1 MVLLYNEKYN
11 LRKDWQTLITD
22 VKKCGLIFKSG
33 ERTIYNGK
41 SERGVIIGIKE
52 RSIDDDDEVINKLY
66 PSIQKKDNQDENDQD
81 N

>member
-1 MVLLYNEKYN
+1 MLIKCQDEKYN

-52 RSIDDDDEVINKLY
+52 RSI
-66 PSIQKKDNQDENDQD
+66 
-81 N
+81 